1 MATSST
7 RKPRGAP
14 ATRGPRTRG
23 GLKAGRV
30 LLLVLTFMVASGAGF
45 AYGSWATICNA
56 GRCPSVEVLDDY
68 TPSQTSKLYAV
79 DGRFIAEIG
88 HERRTV
94 VALADIPQMVRDA
107 FVATEDKRFYDHAG
121 VDWIRVVGAVAANVR
136 SGGMVE
142 GFSTIPMQLAGNI
155 FPERINRL
163 ERSGAAGLTRKLK
176 EVKIARAI
184 EARFTKDKILELY
197 LNQIALGNGA
207 HGVESA
213 AQRYFGKSIRDVDVP
228 EAAMLAG
235 LPKAP
240 GRYNPRNYPERAVQR
255 RNTIIELMRREGVI
269 NDADASLAQAFPLT
283 LAPRTET
290 GDVAPYYVEWVRR
303 QLDAQFG
310 NRLYEQGL
318 KVYTTLDVDMQTAA
332 ERALEGQLRAIESGR
347 FGAYRHTTYEQH
359 IAKTATDGTP
369 AAANS
374 PYLQG
379 AFIALDPRTGA
390 VRALVGGRN
399 FDDSKFNRATQ
410 ALRQPGSTFKPIVVA
425 AAIQNGRPL
434 SYLVSDDELVVP
446 MGDGGQWKPQNFD
459 LRSSG
464 QIPIRQALYQSRNIA
479 MVRLGIELGE
489 GTVAEMAKRMG
500 LTTPI
505 PYYPSIFLGAA
516 EVYPIEMV
524 ASYTT
529 FATLGNRAT
538 PYSILRVEN
547 TRGEVLWTP
556 TPSQVPA
563 MSAEEAWLVVDAMK
577 DVVRR
582 GTAAGSVGAQ
592 FRTPSGGKTGTTN
605 DGSDVWF
612 IGYTSDLVAG
622 VWMGFDRPKK
632 IKANAQGGSLA
643 GPAWTTF
650 MKDVYRRKPPPPD
663 WPRPNGIVMV
673 SIDRTT
679 GLLANEYCPTDA
691 IVTEYYIAGT
701 QPPRPC
707 DVHSPYAYYPDTI
720 GAGGYYPP
728 STLPQVPPPGT
739 PIPGTRPFPRD
750 TFPRPYGDTLG
761 RPMPNA
767 PTRPAPRQPAP
778 TRDVGPPLPTGRDTI
793 RPRPSPVPRRETD
806 PARPPGSTPPASP
819 RDTLFIPRLR

>member
-1 MATSST
+1 M
-7 RKPRGAP
+7 
-14 ATRGPRTRG
+14 
-23 GLKAGRV
+23 
-30 LLLVLTFMVASGAGF
+30 LLLLLTFLTASGAGF

-94 VALADIPQMVRDA
+94 VTLADIPQVVRDA
-107 FVATEDKRFYDHAG
+107 FIMTEDKRFYRHAG
-121 VDWIRVVGAVAANVR
+121 IDWVRVFGAVAANVVSR
-136 SGGMVE
+136 GWSE
-142 GFSTIPMQLAGNI
+142 GFSTISMQLTRNI
-155 FPERINRL
+155 FPERISREKTL
-163 ERSGAAGLTRKLK
+163 IRKLK
-176 EVKIARAI
+176 EAKVARAI
-184 EARFTKDKILELY
+184 EARFSKEKILELY
-197 LNQIALGNGA
+197 LNQIYLGNGA
-207 HGVESA
+207 HGIEA
-213 AQRYFGKSIRDVDVP
+213 ASQRYFGKSVKDVNVA
-228 EAAMLAG
+228 EAAMLAA

-240 GRYNPRNYPERAVQR
+240 ERYNPRRYPERAVQR
-255 RNTIIELMRREGVI
+255 RNTIVELMRRQGAI

-283 LAPRTET
+283 LARRTET

-332 ERALEGQLRAIESGR
+332 ERALENQLRAIESGR

-359 IAKTATDGTP
+359 IAKSATDGGQP
-369 AAANS
+369 AAGS

-434 SYLVSDDELVVP
+434 SYVVSDDQLVVP
-446 MGDGGQWKPQNFD
+446 MGAGGQWTPQNFD
-459 LRSSG
+459 LKSSG
-464 QIPIRQALYQSRNIA
+464 QISIRQALYQSRNIA

-489 GTVAEMAKRMG
+489 GTVADMAKRMG

-524 ASYTT
+524 ASYST
-529 FATLGNRAT
+529 FATLGNRST

-547 TRGEVLWTP
+547 MRGEVLWTP

-563 MSAEEAWLVVDAMK
+563 MSAEEAWLMVDAMK

-592 FRTPSGGKTGTTN
+592 FRVPAGGKTGTTN

-612 IGYTSDLVAG
+612 IGFTSDIVAG
-622 VWMGFDRPKK
+622 VWMGFDRPQK

-643 GPAWTTF
+643 GPAWTAF
-650 MKDVYRRKPPPPD
+650 MKDVYRRKPEPPD
-663 WPRPNGIVMV
+663 WPRPNGIVLASV
-673 SIDRTT
+673 DRTT
-679 GLLANEYCPTDA
+679 GLLANEYCPTEA
-691 IVTEYYIAGT
+691 VVTEYYIAGT

-707 DVHSPYAYYPDTI
+707 DVHSPYAYYPDTM

-728 STLPQVPPPGT
+728 STLPQVPPPPT
-739 PIPGTRPFPRD
+739 PMPSRPFPRD
-750 TFPRPYGDTLG
+750 TFARPYGDTLG
-761 RPMPNA
+761 NRPLPGA
-767 PTRPAPRQPAP
+767 TPRPAPQPPAP
-778 TRDVGPPLPTGRDTI
+778 
-793 RPRPSPVPRRETD
+793 RE
-806 PARPPGSTPPASP
+806 
-819 RDTLFIPRLR
+819 TLFIPRPR